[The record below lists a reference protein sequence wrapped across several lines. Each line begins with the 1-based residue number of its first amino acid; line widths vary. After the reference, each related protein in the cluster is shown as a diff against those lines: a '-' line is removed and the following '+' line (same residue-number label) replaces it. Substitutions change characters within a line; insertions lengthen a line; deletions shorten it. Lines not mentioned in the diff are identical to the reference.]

1 MKKMAFT
8 LTLFS
13 VLLVTMSGCADKR
26 ASLGINGMICP
37 EGHSEEEVKADFSAC
52 RYYNPED
59 AAKANAAPIT
69 IECKECLVKKGY
81 KIGK

>member
-1 MKKMAFT
+1 MKKIVFMV
-8 LTLFS
+8 TLFS
-13 VLLVTMSGCADKR
+13 VLLLSMNGCAQKR

-37 EGHSEEEVKADFSAC
+37 EGHSQEQVKADFSAC
-52 RYYNPED
+52 QYYNLDD